1 MAPEV
6 MSSGN
11 GSMDSK
17 YDMLA
22 DIWSVGCVVIG
33 EFLFASLLN
42 VTISQT
48 TFLCLEM
55 FTGKHPWHPLT
66 QERILYTVFIE
77 GKTKKP
83 PYPSGISEEATNFL
97 DCCLVFESKDRHT
110 ADKLLDH
117 SFVRVLNEDL
127 YTSLS

>member
-33 EFLFASLLN
+33 ILLKSVIIMLLN
-42 VTISQT
+42 R
-48 TFLCLEM
+48 M
-55 FTGKHPWHPLT
+55 
-66 QERILYTVFIE
+66 
-77 GKTKKP
+77 
-83 PYPSGISEEATNFL
+83 NFNQ
-97 DCCLVFESKDRHT
+97 FS
-110 ADKLLDH
+110 
-117 SFVRVLNEDL
+117 SI
-127 YTSLS
+127 